1 VPENHRNGRDQ
12 GGPRTVAFPAHRMP
26 PHNLEAETGLI
37 GSVLIE
43 TPPKELLDNEWVA
56 RVKPEHFFRD
66 QHSEFWRAIQELNAR
81 GVPPDPITVADHLEN
96 KGTYEK
102 LGGDSAIAGFC
113 NGVPHSVLA
122 PEYAHIVWN
131 HGTVRE
137 VMQGAEDILMSAYRR
152 DKPAEELIDE
162 AETIMF
168 GIATEA
174 ACEPIR
180 KSGALALGE
189 AAKFLARREGELSGL
204 STPFPILDDAT
215 GGLEPGSVTVIA
227 ARPSIGKTALAL
239 RFCEHFAAGG
249 NPPLFVSLE
258 QGAGE
263 IANRLV
269 SMRSRVVL
277 SKIRR
282 PSAQSRDE
290 ARDINSAMAFM
301 SEHPVYID
309 ASPDRTP
316 ISIASSVRRAARKE
330 GIKVVVVD
338 YLQLMGSS
346 DGGGRNRQEEV
357 AAAMGAMKRT
367 ARSLNLP
374 FIVLSQLSRRIE
386 EREEKVPQLSDLR
399 ESGAIEQDAD
409 IVAFIHR
416 PEFYEPN
423 ARPGEADLI
432 VRKNRN
438 GPTLTVNMTYLKA
451 CMRFEPRA
459 DRPEPDHG
467 GEPF

>member
-1 VPENHRNGRDQ
+1 
-12 GGPRTVAFPAHRMP
+12 VAFPAHRMP
-26 PHNLEAETGLI
+26 PHNLEAEMGLI

-66 QHSEFWRAIQELNAR
+66 QHSEFWRAIHELNAR
-81 GVPPDPITVADHLEN
+81 GVPPDPITVADYLEN

-113 NGVPHSVLA
+113 NCVPHSLLA

-131 HGTVRE
+131 HGTIRE

-152 DKPAEELIDE
+152 DKTAEELIDE

-168 GIATEA
+168 GISTEA

-180 KSGALALGE
+180 KSGDIAREEL
-189 AAKFLARREGELSGL
+189 AKFLARRDGELSGL
-204 STPFPILDDAT
+204 STPFPLLDDAT

-239 RFCEHFAAGG
+239 RFCEHFAAEGK
-249 NPPLFVSLE
+249 PPLFVSLE
-258 QGAGE
+258 QGSNE
-263 IANRLV
+263 IGNRLV
-269 SMRSRVVL
+269 SMKSKVAL

-282 PSAQSRDE
+282 PATQSRDE
-290 ARDINSAMAFM
+290 VRDIAAAMTYM
-301 SEHPVYID
+301 DEHPVHID

-316 ISIASSVRRAARKE
+316 ISIASAVRRAARKD
-330 GIKVVVVD
+330 GIKVVVLD
-338 YLQLMGSS
+338 YLQLMGLS

-367 ARSLNLP
+367 ARALNLP
-374 FIVLSQLSRRIE
+374 FIVLSQLSRKIE
-386 EREEKVPQLSDLR
+386 DREDKVPQLSDLR

-416 PEFYEPN
+416 PEFYDPN
-423 ARPGEADLI
+423 DRPGEADLI

-438 GPTLTVNMTYLKA
+438 GPTTTIPMTYLKSW
-451 CMRFEPRA
+451 MRFEARA

>member
-1 VPENHRNGRDQ
+1 
-12 GGPRTVAFPAHRMP
+12 
-26 PHNLEAETGLI
+26 
-37 GSVLIE
+37 
-43 TPPKELLDNEWVA
+43 
-56 RVKPEHFFRD
+56 
-66 QHSEFWRAIQELNAR
+66 
-81 GVPPDPITVADHLEN
+81 
-96 KGTYEK
+96 
-102 LGGDSAIAGFC
+102 
-113 NGVPHSVLA
+113 
-122 PEYAHIVWN
+122 
-131 HGTVRE
+131 
-137 VMQGAEDILMSAYRR
+137 
-152 DKPAEELIDE
+152 
-162 AETIMF
+162 
-168 GIATEA
+168 
-174 ACEPIR
+174 
-180 KSGALALGE
+180 
-189 AAKFLARREGELSGL
+189 
-204 STPFPILDDAT
+204 
-215 GGLEPGSVTVIA
+215 
-227 ARPSIGKTALAL
+227 
-239 RFCEHFAAGG
+239 
-249 NPPLFVSLE
+249 
-258 QGAGE
+258 
-263 IANRLV
+263 
-269 SMRSRVVL
+269 MRSRVVL

-301 SEHPVYID
+301 DEHPVYID